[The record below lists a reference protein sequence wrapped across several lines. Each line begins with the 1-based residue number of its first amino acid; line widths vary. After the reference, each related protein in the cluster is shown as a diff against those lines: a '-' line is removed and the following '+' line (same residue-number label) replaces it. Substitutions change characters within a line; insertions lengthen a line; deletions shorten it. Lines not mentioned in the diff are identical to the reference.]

1 MVSNKT
7 AVAALDKDD
16 YREPSRMTVAQWL
29 DSWQESYLVKVKPS
43 TKLLYEQQIR
53 LYIRPALGHIK
64 LADAVL

>member
-1 MVSNKT
+1 M
-7 AVAALDKDD
+7 
-16 YREPSRMTVAQWL
+16 AQWL

-53 LYIRPALGHIK
+53 LYIRPALDHIK